1 MLRATTLALLLLLAI
16 SCKNA
21 AGTNEKSTS
30 QAANTAYLKTIA
42 LPIDDALLSKQP
54 KEVQQ
59 FYAQHDNRTVWTKDA
74 DRIAIIAAVADAGSD
89 GLMPEDYNHTYL
101 KEFENLKTITEEEC
115 MRYDLM
121 LTQSLRTLA
130 THLFKGKLKPSGVYY
145 DWALAPKKFDSGK
158 ILAEAVQNHNIND
171 IVARCRPRH
180 ATYGALRN
188 SLGYLNSLPDDNAVA
203 AIVFEKN
210 LSLNDSTAT
219 VGLVKQRLAYWG
231 DLTAEKAS
239 GNSFDKATRSAVKK
253 FQARHGIYPDGVVNS
268 STMQALNF
276 TKEQRREQVIA
287 NLERWRWFPYEFG
300 ERSIVVNIPTY
311 TLSILENGKDTLQTY
326 KVIVGKPDRRSP
338 VLHSVLNNLVINPTW
353 TVPPTYLAKDLVPAA
368 IKDTAHFSH
377 LNMKIMYKGEEISAA
392 EWDSA
397 IADHYVYVQSPGDH
411 NSLGRIKFNFQN
423 GFYVYL
429 HDTNHREY
437 FNKGY
442 RALSSG
448 CVRVQDPFKLAEYVL
463 DNEKAGWTPEKV
475 QEIVATNETQSIG
488 IKKPIHVHQLYWTA
502 WMDKDGLQFRPDIYN
517 LDKVLYN
524 KLRGKS

>member
-1 MLRATTLALLLLLAI
+1 MLRATTMALLLLLAI

-21 AGTNEKSTS
+21 AGTNDKGTS

-42 LPIDDALLSKQP
+42 LPIDKTLLDKQP
-54 KEVQQ
+54 EAIQQ

-74 DRIAIIAAVADAGSD
+74 DRTAIIAAVGDAGSD
-89 GLMPEDYNHTYL
+89 GLMPEDYNFTYL

-115 MRYDLM
+115 MSYDIM
-121 LTQSLRTLA
+121 LTQSLGTLA
-130 THLFKGKLKPSGVYY
+130 THLFKGKLKPSGVYH
-145 DWALAPKKFDSGK
+145 DWALTPKKFDSDK
-158 ILAEAVQNHNIND
+158 ILAEALKNHNIND
-171 IVARCRPRH
+171 IIGRCRPHH
-180 ATYGALRN
+180 ATYAALRN
-188 SLGYLNSLPDDNAVA
+188 SLHYLNGLPDDKVIVA
-203 AIVFEKN
+203 ITFEKN
-210 LSLNDSTAT
+210 LKLNDSTAT
-219 VGLVKQRLAYWG
+219 VGLIKQRLTYWG
-231 DLTAEKAS
+231 DLDKENAS
-239 GNSFDKATRSAVKK
+239 GNSFDKATRLALKK
-253 FQARHGIYPDGVVNS
+253 FQARHGIYADGIANS
-268 STMQALNF
+268 STIEALNF
-276 TKEQRREQVIA
+276 TKEARSHQVIA

-300 ERSIVVNIPTY
+300 QTSIVVNIPNY
-311 TLSILENGKDTLQTY
+311 SLSILENGIDTLQTY

-338 VLHSVLNNLVINPTW
+338 VLHSVINSLVINPTW

-392 EWDSA
+392 EWDSQ
-397 IADHYVYVQSPGDH
+397 IADNYVYVQSPGDH

-448 CVRVQDPFKLAEYVL
+448 CVRVQDPFKLAGYIL
-463 DNEKAGWTPEKV
+463 DNEKAGWTAEKV
-475 QEIVATNETQSIG
+475 QEMVATNETQSIG

-524 KLRGKS
+524 KLRSKS